1 MKKVFAMLVA
11 LSLVVASVTMS
22 VFAADVGSNET
33 TIDNVSLGQI
43 QDIFVDY
50 LDEKGLPLEPGTAE
64 YYNYVLEQLLDHS
77 DTDLCDHD
85 NYDLI
90 HAYMVE
96 YKLAYEDYLLC
107 SSDTAPLSADA
118 IAGVNDCIVEDDSS
132 QAIDFVL
139 SESFLSK
146 TIGDIIAE
154 NQLSSAKSP
163 ISRAATL
170 SSYSGEDAA
179 AYAKKYADGNNSTY
193 PHYATGDC
201 TNFVSQ
207 CIYAGGIKM
216 DGSNNKSGTYDST
229 TDWYCIYINSFLG
242 FRQYA
247 VTTSWIRVADF
258 NTYMS
263 SLATKSTKT
272 TISSLISACEVGDP
286 VLLADKTTGTPYH
299 AIIISGKDS
308 STAYYSGH
316 TTSRNNVD
324 VKDHLDQNSDKFYL
338 FDLT

>member
-154 NQLSSAKSP
+154 NQLSSAESP

-170 SSYSGEDAA
+170 SSYSG
-179 AYAKKYADGNNSTY
+179 
-193 PHYATGDC
+193 
-201 TNFVSQ
+201 
-207 CIYAGGIKM
+207 
-216 DGSNNKSGTYDST
+216 
-229 TDWYCIYINSFLG
+229 
-242 FRQYA
+242 
-247 VTTSWIRVADF
+247 
-258 NTYMS
+258 
-263 SLATKSTKT
+263 
-272 TISSLISACEVGDP
+272 
-286 VLLADKTTGTPYH
+286 
-299 AIIISGKDS
+299 
-308 STAYYSGH
+308 
-316 TTSRNNVD
+316 
-324 VKDHLDQNSDKFYL
+324 
-338 FDLT
+338 